1 MRKFILKVNVCFAF
15 LLIMGCS
22 GKDSKVFVKIPDTN
36 FNAYLLEN
44 FDQNK
49 DGNISL
55 KEAKTVKELICS
67 GKNIKQL
74 NGIEKFTNLEKL
86 DCRNNELEEL
96 ELRFNKKLNRLL
108 CTNNSNPLTIYIGM
122 SSPLKLKSIQKP
134 KSNEQPQVTNVV
146 NPLDPTKCT
155 FDKDKTIVYLSFDD

>member
-1 MRKFILKVNVCFAF
+1 MRNFILKVNVCLAF
-15 LLIMGCS
+15 LLITGCA
-22 GKDSKVFVKIPDTN
+22 GKDSKVFVKIPDAN
-36 FNAYLLEN
+36 FKAYLLEN

-55 KEAKTVKELICS
+55 KEAKAVKEIICS
-67 GKNIKQL
+67 GKNIQQL
-74 NGIEKFTNLEKL
+74 NGIEKFVNLEKL

-108 CTNNSNPLTIYIGM
+108 CTNNGNPLTIYIGM

-134 KSNEQPQVTNVV
+134 KDNEQPQVTNVTS
-146 NPLDPTKCT
+146 PLDPTKST
-155 FDKDKTIVYLSFDD
+155 YDKDKTIVYLSFDE